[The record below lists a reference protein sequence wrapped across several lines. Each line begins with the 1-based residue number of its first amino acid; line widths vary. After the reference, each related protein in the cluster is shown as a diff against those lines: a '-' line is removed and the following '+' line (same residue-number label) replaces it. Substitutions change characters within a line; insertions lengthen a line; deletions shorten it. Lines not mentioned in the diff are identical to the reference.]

1 MDLKDLIIKESIF
14 FIEKTD
20 KLSVLTELA
29 AKSLTLG
36 RVKDPDDFHQ
46 AVIERESLMS
56 TGIGLGVAIPHAK
69 LESIDDFFVAT
80 AVLKTPVEW
89 DALDHKPVRV
99 VFLIGGPE
107 GSQGAYLQLLAQ
119 IMLVIKNGDRLK
131 KLQAAKTVDE
141 VLAALGE
148 GN

>member
-1 MDLKDLIIKESIF
+1 MDLKNLIRPDSVF

-20 KLSVLTELA
+20 RMSVLTELA
-29 AKSLTLG
+29 AKSLALG
-36 RVKDPDDFHQ
+36 HVKDPDDFCQ

-69 LESIDDFFVAT
+69 LPSIDDFFVAT

-89 DALDHKPVRV
+89 DALDRKPVRV

-107 GSQGAYLQLLAQ
+107 GSQGAYLRLLAQ
-119 IMLVIKNGDRLK
+119 IMLVIKNDERLR
-131 KLQAAKTVDE
+131 KLQGAATAEDVIG
-141 VLAALGE
+141 AMT
-148 GN
+148 

>member
-1 MDLKDLIIKESIF
+1 MELKDLIRKDSVF

-20 KLSVLTELA
+20 RMSVLTELA
-29 AKSLTLG
+29 AKSLALG
-36 RVKDPDDFHQ
+36 HVKDPDDFHQ

-69 LESIDDFFVAT
+69 LPSIDDFFVAT
-80 AVLKTPVEW
+80 AVLKHPVEW
-89 DALDHKPVRV
+89 DAIDRQPVRV

-119 IMLVIKNGDRLK
+119 IMLVIKDGERLK
-131 KLQAAKTVDE
+131 KLKTATTPGEVVAAVT
-141 VLAALGE
+141 
-148 GN
+148 

>member
-1 MDLKDLIIKESIF
+1 MELKDLIRKESVF

-20 KLSVLTELA
+20 RLSVLTELA
-29 AKSLTLG
+29 ARSLALG
-36 RVKDPDDFHQ
+36 HVKDPDDFHQ

-107 GSQGAYLQLLAQ
+107 GSQGAYLQLLSQ
-119 IMLVIKNGDRLK
+119 IMLVIKDPDRLK
-131 KLQAAKTVDE
+131 KLLAAASVDD
-141 VLAALGE
+141 VMAALG
-148 GN
+148 

>member
-1 MDLKDLIIKESIF
+1 MELKDLIRQESVF
-14 FIEKTD
+14 FIDKTD
-20 KLSVLTELA
+20 RLSVLTELA
-29 AKSLTLG
+29 AKSLALG

-69 LESIDDFFVAT
+69 LPSIDGFFVAT

-89 DALDHKPVRV
+89 DAIDRRPVRV

-119 IMLVIKNGDRLK
+119 LMLVIKDPDRLK
-131 KLQAAKTVDE
+131 KLQAARTAEDVI
-141 VLAALGE
+141 AAVT
-148 GN
+148 

>member
-1 MDLKDLIIKESIF
+1 MDLKDLIRRENVF

-36 RVKDPDDFHQ
+36 RVKDPDDFYH

-69 LESIDDFFVAT
+69 LGSIDDFFVSL

-89 DALDHKPVRV
+89 DALDHKPVKT
-99 VFLIGGPE
+99 VFLIGGPD
-107 GSQGAYLQLLAQ
+107 GSQGAYLQLLSQ
-119 IMLVIKNGDRLK
+119 IMLVIKNADRLK
-131 KLQAAKTVDE
+131 KLQAAASEQD
-141 VLAALGE
+141 VLAALD
-148 GN
+148 

>member
-1 MDLKDLIIKESIF
+1 MELKDLITDKSVF

-20 KLSVLTELA
+20 RLSVLTELA
-29 AKSLTLG
+29 AKSLKLG
-36 RVKDPDDFHQ
+36 HVKDPDDFHQ

-69 LESIDDFFVAT
+69 LASIDDFFVAT

-89 DALDHKPVRV
+89 DALDHKPVKV

-119 IMLVIKNGDRLK
+119 IMLVVKSDDRRK
-131 KLQAAKTVDE
+131 KMQAAATAE
-141 VLAALGE
+141 ELLAALK
-148 GN
+148 